1 VGVGTTITFNL
12 PVDSPPHKLRTDD
25 VKRWVN
31 IYEQYETRD
40 WWPKVPVPKLIPR
53 FVVLEPGNTL
63 QRLFSRYLDGF
74 EVCPVQNMDQA
85 IQELNRSPAQALI
98 VNTPSLKQGPISMER
113 IDDLPFGT
121 PAVAC
126 WVPGEDEVAQRLGV
140 VRYLVKPVTQD
151 MLFSALEELGDGI
164 ENVLLVDDTREV
176 LQLFAR
182 MLSSAEE
189 GYRVLRATDGEQA
202 LDLLRKRQP
211 DVMLLDL
218 IMPGIDGLQV
228 LEEKSQDPSIR
239 EIPVIV
245 VSSRDPAG
253 EAIVSDRLTVT
264 RSGGLSVRRLLAG
277 IQAVSQVMSPSLRL
291 GDQE

>member
-1 VGVGTTITFNL
+1 
-12 PVDSPPHKLRTDD
+12 
-25 VKRWVN
+25 
-31 IYEQYETRD
+31 
-40 WWPKVPVPKLIPR
+40 
-53 FVVLEPGNTL
+53 L